1 MLKEYNGFIISRM
14 GRVLDVIRSSP
25 LTTFVNYDR
34 YIKIE
39 IDFDATLDEEFN
51 VPTNKQR
58 VDVSEP
64 IWRILEEAGLVKA
77 LDKVRAKRKEEKS
90 AYSSE
95 RDTKKGEKRP
105 SEVAMEQAAKLAP
118 RLSPETEARRQREGE
133 RRLQQHAEKR
143 STETGKPVEQTRKE
157 LEGELSGRGYSL
169 AKELVPGGNFFRV
182 EQIGGTKVL
191 FLNTATRF
199 FNEVYA
205 GPESSPTHRWALE
218 VLLFAIGD
226 RILDAQD
233 EMRERTTTRSP
244 SGRRNWSS
252 HSPSYRCKPR
262 PLRPKMRTSLMLPRR
277 WNWRLQNRPSIFW
290 KTCSGSGLRGPPPND
305 PMVGFVGHA
314 R

>member
-1 MLKEYNGFIISRM
+1 
-14 GRVLDVIRSSP
+14 
-25 LTTFVNYDR
+25 
-34 YIKIE
+34 
-39 IDFDATLDEEFN
+39 
-51 VPTNKQR
+51 
-58 VDVSEP
+58 
-64 IWRILEEAGLVKA
+64 
-77 LDKVRAKRKEEKS
+77 
-90 AYSSE
+90 
-95 RDTKKGEKRP
+95 
-105 SEVAMEQAAKLAP
+105 MEQAAKLAP

-169 AKELVPGGNFFRV
+169 AKESVPGGNFFRV

-233 EMRERTTTRSP
+233 ELRATYDHEVP
-244 SGRRNWSS
+244 EWS
-252 HSPSYRCKPR
+252 KK
-262 PLRPKMRTSLMLPRR
+262 LEFALAKLSLQAATVTAEDADQSDASKEVEL
-277 WNWRLQNRPSIFW
+277 
-290 KTCSGSGLRGPPPND
+290 
-305 PMVGFVGHA
+305 A
-314 R
+314 AAE